1 MTTQLAGPAETPAA
15 AITEEFEVLLVSDD
29 LEPGYSVFC
38 LPLPGCNSQGD
49 DRDEALAMIAD
60 AIQGFLQFSPRPERR
75 PYDKERLIAEY
86 TADGCSVEVATV
98 TVPVCAAPYQTAQM
112 PAQAV

>member
-1 MTTQLAGPAETPAA
+1 MTTQLAGPADTPAA
-15 AITEEFEVLLVSDD
+15 AITEDFEVLLVKDD
-29 LEPGYSVFC
+29 RDPDYAVFC

-60 AIQGFLQFSPRPERR
+60 AIQGFLEFSPRPERR

-98 TVPVCAAPYQTAQM
+98 TVPVCAAPYQSAQS